1 MIPKKFYSLAWV
13 RQKGIN
19 LGIKHDIFG
28 FNVESLEELKVL
40 EQLSKTSGKKT
51 RFALRINP
59 NVDAGTHE
67 YITTVS
73 AIINLELL

>member
-1 MIPKKFYSLAWV
+1 MT
-13 RQKGIN
+13 
-19 LGIKHDIFG
+19 LGS
-28 FNVESLEELKVL
+28 VKVL

-67 YITTVS
+67 YITTGKRDNKFGITLDELS
-73 AIINLELL
+73 LAIS